1 MIMKQ
6 GVKARLIIHQILRA
20 IKKNNLNFDNLKIQK
35 EINKFSE
42 KDKSL
47 INTVCLNSMRKYF
60 FVKKI
65 IKKYLVKKPGLN
77 LELLLVSAI
86 TQIIFLNFKAYAVIN
101 CSVEIAKI
109 INLNPGLVN
118 ATLKNINKEKSNLIN
133 IKISFNDLPEWFQKK
148 TGNLKIY
155 DKTIFLDNFHNEP
168 DIHIVFKDEKKMK
181 QFEQALI
188 PSSFTSGFLQNREK
202 IEYIKSFDL
211 GNWWIQDFSSSYPLI
226 RLKKKLRNKKI
237 IDLCS
242 APGGKA
248 FQILSKNLHIVLND
262 KSKNR
267 LVFLKENLKRLNY
280 EAKILNLDILNSN
293 LKEKYDFIILDA
305 PCSSLGTIRKNPEI
319 FFKNESPHIDRLIK
333 LQKKL
338 LDKASSLTNN
348 GGTIIYMVCSFLKEE
363 TVMQIDNFLENNK
376 DFSLEKYAFEDKNS
390 ITKML
395 IKNHC
400 MYTLPTRIYD
410 FNIDGY
416 FASCLT
422 KNSNLK

>member
-1 MIMKQ
+1 M
-6 GVKARLIIHQILRA
+6 
-20 IKKNNLNFDNLKIQK
+20 
-35 EINKFSE
+35 
-42 KDKSL
+42 
-47 INTVCLNSMRKYF
+47 
-60 FVKKI
+60 
-65 IKKYLVKKPGLN
+65 
-77 LELLLVSAI
+77 
-86 TQIIFLNFKAYAVIN
+86 
-101 CSVEIAKI
+101 
-109 INLNPGLVN
+109 
-118 ATLKNINKEKSNLIN
+118 
-133 IKISFNDLPEWFQKK
+133 
-148 TGNLKIY
+148 
-155 DKTIFLDNFHNEP
+155 
-168 DIHIVFKDEKKMK
+168 
-181 QFEQALI
+181 
-188 PSSFTSGFLQNREK
+188 
-202 IEYIKSFDL
+202 
-211 GNWWIQDFSSSYPLI
+211 I

-376 DFSLEKYAFEDKNS
+376 DFSLENMRLKIRIALRKY
-390 ITKML
+390 
-395 IKNHC
+395 
-400 MYTLPTRIYD
+400 
-410 FNIDGY
+410 
-416 FASCLT
+416 
-422 KNSNLK
+422 